1 MEIAKEIKDFLTTRR
16 ARITPDQ
23 VGLPT
28 GGRRRVAG
36 LRREEVAM
44 LAGVSAEYYV
54 QIERGGVSGVS
65 DEVLHAIATALRLD
79 DEETKHLF
87 TLARAASTRPRRR
100 NAPRARVE
108 VPEPVQALVDAM
120 ITAPAVVQNGHL
132 DIVAVNALGRALYAD
147 VFDRSDGVPNLARF
161 IFLDRRS
168 GETFPDWN
176 HAADDAVA
184 ILRSEAARSPYC
196 GHRPRRRVGHSQRR
210 VPHSL
215 GDARHQG
222 APARHQAVPSSRR
235 RGPDSAFRGARGCQC
250 GRSHPVRI
258 HRRAWFSLRGIPPP
272 ALQLG
277 RIRPAR
283 TSAFLKSGKESRLPS
298 TWLTPVGSRT
308 SLGVGG
314 TGVILPPVSAGYA
327 LAVTEAQQAQWSW

>member
-36 LRREEVAM
+36 LRREVVAM
-44 LAGVSAEYYV
+44 LAGVSAEYYE

-100 NAPRARVE
+100 IAPRARVE

-161 IFLDRRS
+161 IFLDRRA

-184 ILRSEAARSPYC
+184 ILRSEAARSPYSAAVT
-196 GHRPRRRVGHSQRR
+196 GLVGELATRSDEFRTRWATHDIKA
-210 VPHSL
+210 H
-215 GDARHQG
+215 
-222 APARHQAVPSSRR
+222 R
-235 RGPDSAFRGARGCQC
+235 RGTKRFH
-250 GRSHPVRI
+250 HPVVGDLTLRFE
-258 HRRAWFSLRGIPPP
+258 ALEVASAAGLTLFGFTAEPGSPSEESLRLLSSW
-272 ALQLG
+272 AASD
-277 RIRPAR
+277 RPEHQH
-283 TSAFLKSGKESRLPS
+283 S
-298 TWLTPVGSRT
+298 
-308 SLGVGG
+308 
-314 TGVILPPVSAGYA
+314 
-327 LAVTEAQQAQWSW
+327 

>member
-54 QIERGGVSGVS
+54 QIERGGVGGVS

-79 DEETKHLF
+79 DEETEHLF
-87 TLARAASTRPRRR
+87 TLARAATTRPRRR
-100 NAPRARVE
+100 NTSRARVE

-120 ITAPAVVQNGHL
+120 LTAPAVVQNGHL

-147 VFDRSDGVPNLARF
+147 LFDRSDGVPNLARF
-161 IFLDRRS
+161 IFLDRRAD
-168 GETFPDWN
+168 ETFPDWN

-184 ILRSEAARSPYC
+184 ILRGEAARSPYSAAVT
-196 GHRPRRRVGHSQRR
+196 GLVGELATRSDEFRTRWATHDIKA
-210 VPHSL
+210 H
-215 GDARHQG
+215 
-222 APARHQAVPSSRR
+222 R
-235 RGPDSAFRGARGCQC
+235 RGTKRFH
-250 GRSHPVRI
+250 HPVVGDLTLRFE
-258 HRRAWFSLRGIPPP
+258 ALEVASAAGLTLFGFTAEPGSPSEESLRLLSSW
-272 ALQLG
+272 AASD
-277 RIRPAR
+277 RPEHQH
-283 TSAFLKSGKESRLPS
+283 S
-298 TWLTPVGSRT
+298 
-308 SLGVGG
+308 
-314 TGVILPPVSAGYA
+314 
-327 LAVTEAQQAQWSW
+327 

>member
-1 MEIAKEIKDFLTTRR
+1 
-16 ARITPDQ
+16 
-23 VGLPT
+23 
-28 GGRRRVAG
+28 
-36 LRREEVAM
+36 M

-161 IFLDRRS
+161 IFLDRRA

-184 ILRSEAARSPYC
+184 ILRSEAARSPYSAAVT
-196 GHRPRRRVGHSQRR
+196 GLVGELATRSDEFRTRWATHDIKAHRRGTKRFHHPVVGDLTLRFEALEVASAAGLTLFGFTAEPGSPSEESLRLLSSWAASDRPEH
-210 VPHSL
+210 PHS
-215 GDARHQG
+215 
-222 APARHQAVPSSRR
+222 
-235 RGPDSAFRGARGCQC
+235 
-250 GRSHPVRI
+250 
-258 HRRAWFSLRGIPPP
+258 
-272 ALQLG
+272 
-277 RIRPAR
+277 
-283 TSAFLKSGKESRLPS
+283 
-298 TWLTPVGSRT
+298 
-308 SLGVGG
+308 
-314 TGVILPPVSAGYA
+314 
-327 LAVTEAQQAQWSW
+327 